1 MRERENMSRFSW
13 SAILA
18 AALTIPTILVAQFGR
33 GELVLALGLS
43 AIAWAVLS
51 TKD

>member
-1 MRERENMSRFSW
+1 MRGRENMSRFSW

-18 AALTIPTILVAQFGR
+18 AVLTIPTILVAQFGR
-33 GELVLALGLS
+33 GELALGIGLS
-43 AIAWAVLS
+43 AIAWALLS